1 MPVEAIRQFAADRAG
16 ILRIAAG
23 LAMFLSWGLLY
34 ADLLGWLVETLG
46 HDDFRLNLIVFLG
59 LSGLVVKRVGAD
71 PGPVLDRLAEGP
83 RGRAAPLALVLGGA
97 LGWLA
102 VDFWWD
108 FDIVS
113 ASLFGLGTYGLI
125 GLYLPPASWRAGL
138 PAALLLIG
146 ALPFGAH
153 LNVYLG
159 FPARVLT
166 AELVQHALT
175 LAGVAVDG
183 AETILVVES
192 RAANVDLP
200 CSGVKSLWTGGLFF
214 LGATWLERRRLGL
227 AWLAVGLAFV
237 GALFAANAL
246 RVLAIVTVGSVW
258 AHEKAAAIV
267 HAPLGVLGFVGACGL
282 AWGLLKL
289 TPGLQEERGAA
300 VSERRERR
308 ERREPARRT
317 TLAAGLTAA
326 FLLAAAVHTPRPV
339 VATAGSIQDRP
350 FLLPAELNAE
360 PVSLT
365 RQEADLF
372 VRNGAGRVGKWRF
385 EQGGVR
391 GSFLLV
397 YSDSWRAH
405 HPPELCLQGA
415 GLSIDESAS
424 FLLRPDFPIRDLS
437 IDGGERSAAYWF
449 QSADRATDDFSSRT
463 WSGIREDEGW
473 VLVSVLLDGPRD
485 PAQPAVRSLYESLYT
500 SVHQSLR
507 GTQ

>member
-1 MPVEAIRQFAADRAG
+1 VAVEAIRQFAADRP
-16 ILRIAAG
+16 G
-23 LAMFLSWGLLY
+23 LIGLGVSCAMLLSWGLLFG
-34 ADLLGWLVETLG
+34 DLLGWLGATLS
-46 HDDFRLNLIVFLG
+46 HDDFRLNLLLLVGLG
-59 LSGLVVKRVGAD
+59 ALVARRVWSD
-71 PGPVLDRLAEGP
+71 PGRVLDRLAEGP
-83 RGRAAPLALVLGGA
+83 RVRGAPLALVVGGA

-102 VDFWWD
+102 VERWWD

-125 GLYLPPASWRAGL
+125 GLYLPPDRWRAGL

-146 ALPFGAH
+146 ALPFGTH

-166 AELVQHALT
+166 AELVQQILT
-175 LAGVAVDG
+175 LAGVSVDG
-183 AETILVVES
+183 AETILVIES

-227 AWLAVGLAFV
+227 AWAAAGAAFV

-246 RVLAIVTVGSVW
+246 RVLAIVTLGSVW
-258 AHEKAAAIV
+258 GLEKAAAIV
-267 HAPLGVLGFVGACGL
+267 HAPLGVLGFVGACGF

-289 TPGLQEERGAA
+289 APGHRPDT
-300 VSERRERR
+300 REA
-308 ERREPARRT
+308 REPAPDGR
-317 TLAAGLTAA
+317 LAIALTAG
-326 FLLAAAVHTPRPV
+326 FLLGAAVHTPRPV
-339 VATAGSIQDRP
+339 EASAASVRESP
-350 FLLPAELNAE
+350 FLLPAGLDAE

-372 VRNGAGRVGKWRF
+372 VRNGAGRAGKWRF
-385 EQGGVR
+385 DWGGVR

-415 GLSIDESAS
+415 GLTIDESAS
-424 FLLRPDFPIRDLS
+424 FLVRPDFPLRSLS
-437 IDGGERSAAYWF
+437 LDDGERSAAYWF

-463 WSGIREDEGW
+463 WAGLREDEGW

-485 PAQPAVRSLYESLYT
+485 PAQPAVRSLYEALNASVRESLG
-500 SVHQSLR
+500 
-507 GTQ
+507 GTP